1 MISSIRIDG
10 VSLRYLIRVL
20 SIVPPKKGEQHGVV
34 IVYFIADGSADFSL
48 EEFSMVFTIPSED
61 KMRLILGPFV

>member
-1 MISSIRIDG
+1 VISSIRIDG

-34 IVYFIADGSADFSL
+34 IVYFIADGSADFGV
-48 EEFSMVFTIPSED
+48 EEFSIVFTIPSED
-61 KMRLILGPFV
+61 QIGLILCPFV